1 MVQLKALT
9 NAMSVWLATLVQI
22 RLQYTPYHVLLVTI
36 AQAALNYL
44 MVIHVHTE
52 PINPTD
58 IESISMSVFLV
69 LLVSTVNFLDKQ
81 MPQVLVAQD
90 TFAGVG
96 HVLMLQMTQVMLTTG
111 PVLLDITARKGPQMA
126 PCAQKELSDPTLVPS
141 LAMIVYHVLEESI
154 AFSQVC
160 LLQQVTVLQDTT
172 VQLKKT
178 FAHHILVA
186 FNAQQDIT
194 VQMAQLTHTA
204 AIQGPIKK
212 EFISHH
218 AMFVQR
224 VITAEQ
230 TLPVQYLAQLIITV
244 QTVPIHQLC
253 VLMERSQM

>member
-1 MVQLKALT
+1 
-9 NAMSVWLATLVQI
+9 
-22 RLQYTPYHVLLVTI
+22 
-36 AQAALNYL
+36 
-44 MVIHVHTE
+44 
-52 PINPTD
+52 
-58 IESISMSVFLV
+58 MSVFPV
-69 LLVSTVNFLDKQ
+69 LLASTVNFLDKQ
-81 MPQVLVAQD
+81 MPQVLVGQD

-96 HVLMLQMTQVMLTTG
+96 QVLMLQMTQVMLTTG
-111 PVLLDITARKGPQMA
+111 PVLLDITARKGQQMA

-141 LAMIVYHVLEESI
+141 LAMIVYLVLEESI
-154 AFSQVC
+154 AFSQVY

-186 FNAQQDIT
+186 SNAQRDIT

-218 AMFVQR
+218 VMFVQR

-253 VLMERSQM
+253 VLMEHSQM